1 MTQWKEIQR
10 NILVFTT
17 PIYITVITQTT
28 VLRFVIHVLCLWGHV
43 EKNFSCNWAIS
54 NLSRD
59 YDGKVQSIH
68 FIFLTHIDQTNWSSL
83 NRRYFYLW
91 NCFDI
96 CILTRAVKLKGMA
109 STIHPSK
116 KNPDALASALDYH
129 VFWDHGIYD
138 LSAFIMCLV
147 PTQSKYLR
155 SHTLRMTSLTST

>member
-54 NLSRD
+54 NSSRD

-68 FIFLTHIDQTNWSSL
+68 FIFLTHIDQTNLSSL
-83 NRRYFYLW
+83 NWKYFYLW

-96 CILTRAVKLKGMA
+96 CILTCAVKLKGMA
-109 STIHPSK
+109 STINPSK
-116 KNPDALASALDYH
+116 KIQMPLHQPKINMCFETMEFMISLHSSCALCPLKAS
-129 VFWDHGIYD
+129 
-138 LSAFIMCLV
+138 
-147 PTQSKYLR
+147 T
-155 SHTLRMTSLTST
+155 